1 MFDFLSLAAVIG
13 GSIFCVHGGLS
24 PEVHLLD
31 EVRLLRRRR
40 EIPAEGPICDLMW
53 SDPEDITEGWAI
65 SPRGAGFLFGANP
78 TREFCF
84 ENGVGLVVRAHQ
96 LVMSG
101 YRYWFPEKSVFT
113 VWSAPNYCYSCG
125 NEAAVLSFNEQLE
138 RRIDAFDAALD
149 NSRAVPYKAI
159 VPYFL

>member
-65 SPRGAGFLFGANP
+65 SPRGAGFLFGAKP

-138 RRIDAFDAALD
+138 RRIDAFDASLD